1 MLQYVMQR
9 EGVKLVRQNKGTRV
23 QISRTVRWMDITN
36 ERKRIQDRN
45 KIKYENLVDSSSK
58 SNTLTKMVSDKGCKY
73 IERLIE

>member
-1 MLQYVMQR
+1 M
-9 EGVKLVRQNKGTRV
+9 RQNKGTRV
-23 QISRTVRWMDITN
+23 QICRTVRWMDITN